1 MDSIK
6 LCLSYNGEED
16 FVGIQKKKRVAAENV
31 KHIKFDTGLYPIRPE
46 HFCENNKEILSKP
59 NLKTITYEVQFD
71 DDTNFENF
79 PINLTVKKLDLS
91 YFTNK
96 SNFTSWI
103 WKKFFQAT
111 PNESIERRT
120 PNECQRIGG

>member
-46 HFCENNKEILSKP
+46 HFCEINKEILSKP

-103 WKKFFQAT
+103 WKKDLAVV
-111 PNESIERRT
+111 
-120 PNECQRIGG
+120 